1 MSDWSADVC
10 ASDLPAFGGRA
21 FDHRLPVAP
30 GAGEH
35 VVHAVDRGCAG
46 LRADHDRDLDRGVCV
61 VGWSGH
67 WRISRIFCG
76 NGFGPGAGPA
86 LPWNPP
92 RSTPMPTPLQLLL
105 DPISLTVFAIF
116 GALPLLEALFPAR
129 ILPRVR
135 SWRLDGITASSSAQ
149 HTSELPSLTRT

>member
-76 NGFGPGAGPA
+76 NGFGPGAG
-86 LPWNPP
+86 
-92 RSTPMPTPLQLLL
+92 RS
-105 DPISLTVFAIF
+105 
-116 GALPLLEALFPAR
+116 EE
-129 ILPRVR
+129 
-135 SWRLDGITASSSAQ
+135 
-149 HTSELPSLTRT
+149 HTSELQSLMRISYAVFCLKKKTILIHTTIVEQT